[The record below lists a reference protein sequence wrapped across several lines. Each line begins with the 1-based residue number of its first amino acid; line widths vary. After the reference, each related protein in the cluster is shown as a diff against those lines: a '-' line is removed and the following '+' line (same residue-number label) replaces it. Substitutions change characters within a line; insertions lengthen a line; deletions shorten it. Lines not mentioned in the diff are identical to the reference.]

1 MFDTQVIVAGLLFG
15 AIGFI
20 AFWYGRKMELWK
32 PLAIGLGLMVYPYF
46 FQSGILLW
54 GVGSL
59 LVVLLW
65 FHHDE

>member
-1 MFDTQVIVAGLLFG
+1 MFETQVIVAGLLFG

-20 AFWYGRKMELWK
+20 AFWYGKKMALWK

-46 FQSGILLW
+46 FQNKVLLW
-54 GVGSL
+54 GVGIS